1 MKNLFDIKDNVTVIT
16 GGTGVLGRTIAKY
29 LALNG
34 AKVIILGRKE
44 DVGQAIVDDIK
55 NDGGQCEFMKTDV
68 MDEACVQKNCDDI
81 IANFVR
87 IDTLLNAAG
96 GNMPGATIG
105 PDKTFFDLDASQFSK
120 VLELNLTGTVIPTQ
134 IFLKPMV
141 KQGKGS
147 IINFSSMAA
156 FRPMT
161 RVCGYAAAK
170 AGISNFTQYM
180 ATECAKK
187 FGEGI
192 RVNAIAPGFFITEQN
207 RSLLTNPDGTYTQ
220 RGQDVIR
227 QTPFGR
233 MGEPEELCGTI
244 HYLMSDASKFVTG
257 TVAVVDGD
265 KISVRDYEEAKER
278 NVGGRNNLTSD
289 QTYEISNSTLEQ
301 MIKDNIM
308 GKEYEAAGF
317 GVTTDELMDQ
327 LTGEKPHQWAIQNFG
342 DGNGNVDKQR
352 VNDYIQNLSTMPA
365 EYYNQWV
372 EIEKYLKKDRL
383 EQKFNMD
390 IRSRFMGEIFRE

>member
-1 MKNLFDIKDNVTVIT
+1 MKNLFDIQGNVTVIT
-16 GGTGVLGRTIAKY
+16 GGTGVLGRAIAKY

-44 DVGQAIVDDIK
+44 EVGKEIVDEIGRE
-55 NDGGQCEFMKTDV
+55 GGECEFMKTDV
-68 MDEACVQKNCDDI
+68 MNREVVEQNCNDI
-81 IANFVR
+81 VAKYGR

-105 PDKTFFDLDASQFSK
+105 PDKTFFDLDAQQFSR

-170 AGISNFTQYM
+170 AGISNFTAYM

-233 MGEPEELCGTI
+233 MGNPEELCGTI

-257 TVAVVDGD
+257 TVAVVDGGF
-265 KISVRDYEEAKER
+265 
-278 NVGGRNNLTSD
+278 NVFA
-289 QTYEISNSTLEQ
+289 
-301 MIKDNIM
+301 M
-308 GKEYEAAGF
+308 
-317 GVTTDELMDQ
+317 
-327 LTGEKPHQWAIQNFG
+327 
-342 DGNGNVDKQR
+342 
-352 VNDYIQNLSTMPA
+352 
-365 EYYNQWV
+365 
-372 EIEKYLKKDRL
+372 
-383 EQKFNMD
+383 
-390 IRSRFMGEIFRE
+390 

>member
-1 MKNLFDIKDNVTVIT
+1 MQNLFDIKDNVTVIT
-16 GGTGVLGRTIAKY
+16 GGTGILGRAIAKY

-44 DVGQAIVDDIK
+44 EVGKAIVADIQK
-55 NDGGQCEFMKTDV
+55 AGGLCEFMKTDV
-68 MDEACVQKNCDDI
+68 MCQTTVEQNCQDI
-81 IANFVR
+81 LDKYGH

-96 GNMPGATIG
+96 GNMKGATIG
-105 PDKTFFDLDASQFSK
+105 PDQTFFDLEAAQFQT
-120 VLELNLTGTVIPTQ
+120 VLNLNLTGTVIPTQ
-134 IFLKPMV
+134 VFLKPMV

-170 AGISNFTQYM
+170 AGISNFTAFM

-207 RSLLTNPDGTYTQ
+207 RALLTNPDGSYTQ

-233 MGEPEELCGTI
+233 MGDPEELCGTI

-257 TVAVVDGD
+257 TVAVVDG
-265 KISVRDYEEAKER
+265 
-278 NVGGRNNLTSD
+278 
-289 QTYEISNSTLEQ
+289 
-301 MIKDNIM
+301 
-308 GKEYEAAGF
+308 GF
-317 GVTTDELMDQ
+317 NAFAM
-327 LTGEKPHQWAIQNFG
+327 
-342 DGNGNVDKQR
+342 
-352 VNDYIQNLSTMPA
+352 
-365 EYYNQWV
+365 
-372 EIEKYLKKDRL
+372 
-383 EQKFNMD
+383 
-390 IRSRFMGEIFRE
+390 

>member
-1 MKNLFDIKDNVTVIT
+1 MIMNSLFNIQGYVVAIT
-16 GGTGVLGRTIAKY
+16 GGTGVLGRAIAKY

-44 DVGQAIVDDIK
+44 EVGAEIVADIRK
-55 NDGGQCEFMKTDV
+55 AGGECEFLKTDV
-68 MDEACVQKNCDDI
+68 MNQEVVQQNCDYI
-81 IANFVR
+81 VEKYGR

-96 GNMPGATIG
+96 GNMKGATIT
-105 PDKTFFDLDASQFSK
+105 PEQTFFDLEAKQFQT
-120 VLELNLTGTVIPTQ
+120 VLDLNLTGTVIPTQ
-134 IFLKPMV
+134 VFLRPMV
-141 KQGKGS
+141 NQGKGS

-170 AGISNFTQYM
+170 AGISNFTAFM

-207 RSLLTNPDGTYTQ
+207 RALLTNPDGTYTQ

-244 HYLMSDASKFVTG
+244 HYLMSDAAKFVTG
-257 TVAVVDGD
+257 TVAVVDG
-265 KISVRDYEEAKER
+265 
-278 NVGGRNNLTSD
+278 
-289 QTYEISNSTLEQ
+289 
-301 MIKDNIM
+301 
-308 GKEYEAAGF
+308 GF
-317 GVTTDELMDQ
+317 NCFAM
-327 LTGEKPHQWAIQNFG
+327 
-342 DGNGNVDKQR
+342 
-352 VNDYIQNLSTMPA
+352 
-365 EYYNQWV
+365 
-372 EIEKYLKKDRL
+372 
-383 EQKFNMD
+383 
-390 IRSRFMGEIFRE
+390 

>member
-1 MKNLFDIKDNVTVIT
+1 MNNLFDINGYVVAIT

-44 DVGQAIVDDIK
+44 DVGAEIVADIQK
-55 NDGGQCEFMKTDV
+55 DGGECEFLKTDV
-68 MDEACVQKNCDDI
+68 MNQEVVQQNCDYI
-81 IANFVR
+81 IGKYGR

-96 GNMPGATIG
+96 GNMKGATIT
-105 PDKTFFDLDASQFSK
+105 PEQTFFDLEANQFQT
-120 VLELNLTGTVIPTQ
+120 VLDLNLTGTVIPTQ
-134 IFLKPMV
+134 VFLKPMV

-170 AGISNFTQYM
+170 AGISNFTAFM

-207 RSLLTNPDGTYTQ
+207 RALLTNPDGTFTQ

-244 HYLMSDASKFVTG
+244 HYLMSDAAKFVTG
-257 TVAVVDGD
+257 TVAVVDG
-265 KISVRDYEEAKER
+265 
-278 NVGGRNNLTSD
+278 
-289 QTYEISNSTLEQ
+289 
-301 MIKDNIM
+301 
-308 GKEYEAAGF
+308 GF
-317 GVTTDELMDQ
+317 NCFAM
-327 LTGEKPHQWAIQNFG
+327 
-342 DGNGNVDKQR
+342 
-352 VNDYIQNLSTMPA
+352 
-365 EYYNQWV
+365 
-372 EIEKYLKKDRL
+372 
-383 EQKFNMD
+383 
-390 IRSRFMGEIFRE
+390 